1 MYKITNQILK
11 KMNKYYF
18 FICEHKKK
26 EMMRIKKLLKL
37 PHIPKTLFDS
47 FDGKIGD
54 EKVIYLD
61 DKEIYFIGYGKGK
74 LCDIHSLYK
83 IYGKIGKELY
93 TQRNKNEK
101 IWIECVGNK
110 EIEIENEIVNFILGN
125 YKFDKYLKK
134 EEKGKK
140 GNKKSEYYFYHPKL
154 KMKKKMEESIEMGI
168 KQNESRDFI
177 NEPANILNTEVYV
190 KEMRKKLE
198 KNIKMKVYNG
208 KELKKKG
215 LNLILAVN
223 SGSMNDAKFVLLEY
237 VSDKKY
243 KNKESVCLIGK
254 GVMFDSGGYSIK
266 MGDFS
271 DMKEDMA
278 GSAIMYNVMN
288 LISKFKYKGRY
299 IGLLP
304 LVENMLDAKSTRPGD
319 IVTSYSGKTVEIIDT
334 DAEGRLIL
342 GDAISYSKNY
352 KPKVIIDI
360 ATLTGAAAH
369 MFGNQATALM
379 TNNNKMA
386 VEMKKIG
393 EEVGEHVWDL
403 PMWEEYIS
411 LTKSDVA
418 DVKNLTYSANAGA
431 IMAGAFLYNFLPNS
445 DISWIHLDNAGV
457 DFLKTETVDRY
468 SGATAEGFRMIIHF
482 VDFLSKQ
489 K

>member
-1 MYKITNQILK
+1 MYQITNQILK

-18 FICEHKKK
+18 FICENKKK
-26 EMMRIKKLLKL
+26 EMTRIQKLLKL
-37 PHIPKTLFDS
+37 SKIPKTLFDS

-74 LCDIHSLYK
+74 ACDMNSLYK
-83 IYGKIGKELY
+83 IYGKIGKSLY
-93 TQRNKNEK
+93 TERKKKEK

-110 EIEIENEIVNFILGN
+110 EIEVENHIVNFILGN
-125 YKFDKYLKK
+125 YKFDKYV
-134 EEKGKK
+134 E
-140 GNKKSEYYFYHPKL
+140 NKLEDNKRRSVYYFYHPKK
-154 KMKKKMEESIEMGI
+154 KMKKRMEESIEMGI

-190 KEMRKKLE
+190 REMRKKLE

-243 KNKESVCLIGK
+243 RNKESICLVGK

-299 IGLLP
+299 VGLLP

-342 GDAISYSKNY
+342 ADAMSYSKNY
-352 KPKVIIDI
+352 HPKVIIDI

-369 MFGNQATALM
+369 MFGNKATALM
-379 TNNNKMA
+379 TNNNHMA
-386 VEMKKIG
+386 VEMKRIG
-393 EEVGEHVWDL
+393 EEVHEHVWDL

-418 DVKNLTYSANAGA
+418 DVKNLTYSTHAGA
-431 IMAGAFLYNFLPNS
+431 IMAGAFLYNFIPNS
-445 DISWIHLDNAGV
+445 EISWVHLDNAGV
-457 DFLKTETVDRY
+457 DFLKSETMDRY
-468 SGATAEGFRMIIHF
+468 SGATAEGFRMVIHF
-482 VDFLSKQ
+482 VEWLSK
-489 K
+489 KM